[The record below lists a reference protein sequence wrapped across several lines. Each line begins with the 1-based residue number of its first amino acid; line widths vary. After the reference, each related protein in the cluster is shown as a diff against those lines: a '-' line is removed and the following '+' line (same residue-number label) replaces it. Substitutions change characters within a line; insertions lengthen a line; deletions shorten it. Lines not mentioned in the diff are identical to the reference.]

1 MGKIRFSK
9 TEVITRNFILDFTA
23 KIRNIFGGNIVEYEK
38 NINKT
43 TAKLLSE
50 LDNYKKVHWF
60 RLQVDEVTNGAIMI
74 TIYGEA
80 NKK

>member
-38 NINKT
+38 NINNT
-43 TAKLLSE
+43 TKKLLAD
-50 LDNYKKVHWF
+50 LDDYKKVHWF

-74 TIYGEA
+74 TVFGEA
-80 NKK
+80 DE